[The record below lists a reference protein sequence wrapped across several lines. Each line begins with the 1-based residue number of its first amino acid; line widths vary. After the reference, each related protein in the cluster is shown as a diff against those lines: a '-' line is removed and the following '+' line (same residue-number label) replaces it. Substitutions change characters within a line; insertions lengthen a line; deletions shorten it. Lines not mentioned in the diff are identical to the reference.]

1 MSITLTILLMTLFG
15 LIVGLPISALMYYID
30 KKSI

>member
-1 MSITLTILLMTLFG
+1 MSMTIIFILIALSG
-15 LIVGLPISALMYYID
+15 LAVGLPISALMYYID